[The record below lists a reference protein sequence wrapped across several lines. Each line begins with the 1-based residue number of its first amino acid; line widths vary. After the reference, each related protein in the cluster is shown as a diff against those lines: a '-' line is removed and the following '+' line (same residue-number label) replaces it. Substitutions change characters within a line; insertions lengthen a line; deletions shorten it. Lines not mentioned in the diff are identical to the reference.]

1 MRRSRCEQCQ
11 SDNLEDIELS
21 RRGKLYSY
29 SIMYYPAPPPYKPPD
44 PFVPYGLGWIEL
56 PEGLTV
62 LSHLTENDPNK
73 LHVGMEMELIV
84 DKLGND
90 EAGNEVMYYKFRPSK

>member
-1 MRRSRCEQCQ
+1 
-11 SDNLEDIELS
+11 
-21 RRGKLYSY
+21 
-29 SIMYYPAPPPYKPPD
+29 
-44 PFVPYGLGWIEL
+44 L